1 MLHFVEVKMSGII
14 NLKIAKSK
22 ISFQSVIEAG
32 RIFSLILPSLL
43 CFKEIFRW
51 KVLKVKSC
59 VMVTSSPISGKV
71 RFTKMFSKNP
81 TLLSLANSKNV
92 FVSVRFDKK
101 KLSIDVALQ
110 VRLSLVYERQ
120 NLKNSVE
127 EFTNVLKTLFFKDYV

>member
-1 MLHFVEVKMSGII
+1 MSGVI

-92 FVSVRFDKK
+92 FLVVRFNKN
-101 KLSIDVALQ
+101 LSIDVALQ
-110 VRLSLVYERQ
+110 VRLSLSYERQ

-127 EFTNVLKTLFFKDYV
+127 ESTNVLKTLFFKESFC